1 MQSNSQSCT
10 SPKSK
15 KRKILV
21 TCALPYANGSIH
33 LGHLL
38 EHIQTDIWVRF
49 QRMRGNETY
58 FVCADDA
65 HGTPIMLKAQELGVT
80 PEEMIAGI
88 RDEHMQDFND
98 FHISFDNYHSTH
110 SDENKAFAE
119 EIYNK
124 LHSNGHIKTRTISQL
139 YDPEKG
145 MFLPD
150 RFVKG
155 TCPKCK
161 SEDENGD
168 SCDNCGATYSP
179 TEVINPRS
187 VVSGATPVLKD
198 SEHYFFD
205 LPAFE
210 KMLKDWT
217 TGGSLQEEMAN
228 KLSEWFDSG
237 LKQWDISRDA
247 PYFGFEI
254 PNAPGKFFYVW
265 LDAPIGYMGSFKN
278 LCDKENIDF
287 DSYWQENSD
296 AELYHFIGKDIIY
309 FHSLFWPAMLEG
321 AGYRKPTSVYAHGFV
336 TVNGAKM
343 SKSKGTFIKGRTYLD
358 HLNPEYLRYYYAA
371 KLTNRIDDL
380 DLNLED
386 FAQRVNSDLV
396 GKVVNIASRCAS
408 FITKRFD
415 GILSDTVDDQA
426 LANEV
431 TSAGDRLAELYENRE
446 FGKAMREIMALADK
460 VNEYIAIKEPWQ
472 LIKDE
477 TKQQEVQDICS
488 LGINLFRTL
497 MIYLK
502 PVLPVLAES
511 TATFLNDE
519 LIWEGH
525 KTLLT
530 SHKINKF
537 KALLQRV
544 DMDKI
549 NAMTDASK
557 ESLGT
562 SSTDKADKKSKK
574 KKSKKEKVID
584 NSAALANPLAADP
597 IAPEIQFD
605 DFAKIDLRI
614 AKIVKAEHVE
624 GADKLLRLELALDSN
639 ENGETRQVF
648 AGIKSAYQPED
659 LEGKLTVMV
668 ANLAPRKMR
677 FGMSEGMVLAAGPG
691 GKDLWIMNPEE
702 GAQPGMKVK

>member
-1 MQSNSQSCT
+1 MSLSQS
-10 SPKSK
+10 SSLVKN

-49 QRMRGNETY
+49 QRMRGHETY

-80 PEEMIAGI
+80 PEDMINGV
-88 RDEHMQDFND
+88 RDEHMADFAD

-110 SDENKAFAE
+110 SPENEAFAH
-119 EIYNK
+119 EIYNR
-124 LHSNGHIKTRTISQL
+124 LHAKGHIKTKVISQL

-161 SEDENGD
+161 AEDQNGD
-168 SCDNCGATYSP
+168 SCDECGATYST
-179 TEVINPRS
+179 TEVLNPRS
-187 VVSGATPVLKD
+187 VVSGATPVFKD

-205 LPAFE
+205 LPAFGE
-210 KMLKDWT
+210 MLQDWT
-217 TGGSLQEEMAN
+217 RSGALQDEMAN
-228 KLSEWFDSG
+228 KLAEWFESG
-237 LKQWDISRDA
+237 LQQWDISRDA
-247 PYFGFEI
+247 PYFGFEV
-254 PNAPGKFFYVW
+254 PNAPGKYFYVW

-278 LCDKENIDF
+278 FCDKQGINF
-287 DSYWQENSD
+287 DEFWQLDSE

-321 AGYRKPTSVYAHGFV
+321 AGFRKPTAVHAHGFV

-371 KLTNRIDDL
+371 KLTHKIDDL

-408 FITKRFD
+408 FITKRF
-415 GILSDTVDDQA
+415 GGMLSMNIDNQE
-426 LANEV
+426 LADEV
-431 TSAGDRLAELYENRE
+431 MAAGDSIAGHYESRD
-446 FGKAMREIMALADK
+446 FARGMREIMALADK

-477 TKQQEVQDICS
+477 SKQQEVHDICS
-488 LGINLFRTL
+488 LGINMFRTL

-511 TATFLNDE
+511 TAVFLNDK
-519 LIWEGH
+519 LVWDGH

-530 SHKINKF
+530 DHKINKF

-544 DMDKI
+544 DMDKV

-557 ESLGT
+557 DNLLAKDEPEKT
-562 SSTDKADKKSKK
+562 AKAE
-574 KKSKKEKVID
+574 KKSKKEKVVD
-584 NSAALANPLAADP
+584 NTAALKDPLGCDP
-597 IAPEIQFD
+597 ISEEIQFE

-614 AKIVKAEHVE
+614 VKIINAEHIE
-624 GADKLLRLELALDSN
+624 KADKLLRLTLALDSK
-639 ENGETRQVF
+639 EEGGETRQVF

-659 LEGKLTVMV
+659 LIGKHTVMV

-691 GKDLWIMNPEE
+691 GKDLWVLNPDD
-702 GAQPGMKVK
+702 GAQPGMRVK

>member
-1 MQSNSQSCT
+1 MSTAISSTT
-10 SPKSK
+10 SSE

-49 QRMRGNETY
+49 QRMRGHEIY

-65 HGTPIMLKAQELGVT
+65 HGTPIMLKAQELGIT
-80 PEEMIAGI
+80 PQEMINSV
-88 RDEHMQDFND
+88 RDEHMADFSG

-110 SDENKAFAE
+110 SDENKSFAE
-119 EIYNK
+119 EIYNR
-124 LHSNGHIKTRTISQL
+124 LHARGHIKTRTISQL
-139 YDPEKG
+139 FDPEKE

-161 SEDENGD
+161 AEDQNGD
-168 SCDNCGATYSP
+168 SCDDCGATYSP
-179 TEVINPRS
+179 TEVLNPRS

-210 KMLKDWT
+210 QMLKDWT
-217 TGGSLQEEMAN
+217 RSGALQDEMAN
-228 KLSEWFDSG
+228 KLAEWFEQG

-278 LCDKENIDF
+278 LCNKNPQIDF
-287 DSYWQENSD
+287 DSFWQENSD

-321 AGYRKPTSVYAHGFV
+321 AGFRKPTSVYAHGFV

-343 SKSKGTFIKGRTYLD
+343 SKSKGTFIKGRTYLE

-371 KLTNRIDDL
+371 KLTHRIDDL

-408 FITKRFD
+408 FISKRFD
-415 GILSDTVDDQA
+415 GMLSTRIDDQA
-426 LANEV
+426 LADEV
-431 TSAGDRLAELYENRE
+431 MNAGDSIAALYESRD
-446 FGKAMREIMALADK
+446 FGRAMRDIMALADK
-460 VNEYIAIKEPWQ
+460 VNEYIAVKEPWQ

-477 TKQQEVQDICS
+477 SQQQAVQDICS
-488 LGINLFRTL
+488 LGINMFRTL

-511 TATFLNDE
+511 TAAFLNDE
-519 LIWEGH
+519 LVWEGH
-525 KTLLT
+525 KSLLT
-530 SHKINKF
+530 DHKINKF

-544 DMDKI
+544 DMDKV
-549 NAMTDASK
+549 NAMTEASK
-557 ESLGT
+557 ENLT
-562 SSTDKADKKSKK
+562 TKAANVEKPVKK
-574 KKSKKEKVID
+574 KASKVKALD
-584 NSAALANPLAADP
+584 NSAALANPLAVDP
-597 IAPEIQFD
+597 ISDEIQFD

-614 AKIVKAEHVE
+614 AKIVNAEHVE
-624 GADKLLRLELALDSN
+624 QADKLLKLTLALD
-639 ENGETRQVF
+639 ENSAATRQVF

-659 LEGKLTVMV
+659 LIGKHTVMV

-677 FGMSEGMVLAAGPG
+677 FGLSEGMVLAAGPG
-691 GKDLWIMNPEE
+691 GQDLWILNPDD
-702 GAQPGMKVK
+702 GAKAGMRVK

>member
-1 MQSNSQSCT
+1 MSESKSSQLT
-10 SPKSK
+10 AG
-15 KRKILV
+15 KRKILA

-49 QRMRGNETY
+49 QRMRGHETY

-80 PEEMIAGI
+80 PEEMIAGV
-88 RDEHMQDFND
+88 REEHMADFAD

-110 SDENKAFAE
+110 SEENETFAH
-119 EIYNK
+119 EIYNS
-124 LHSNGHIKTRTISQL
+124 LHANGHIKTRVISQL

-150 RFVKG
+150 RFIKG

-179 TEVINPRS
+179 TDVINPRS

-210 KMLKDWT
+210 EMLQNWT
-217 TGGSLQEEMAN
+217 RSGALQEEMAN
-228 KLSEWFDSG
+228 KLAEWFESG
-237 LKQWDISRDA
+237 LNQWDISRDA

-254 PNAPGKFFYVW
+254 PNAPGKYFYVW

-278 LCDKENIDF
+278 LCDKSNIDF
-287 DSYWQENSD
+287 DSFWNKDSD

-321 AGYRKPTSVYAHGFV
+321 AGYRKPTSVFAHGFV

-343 SKSKGTFIKGRTYLD
+343 SKSKGTFIKGRTYLE

-371 KLTNRIDDL
+371 KLTSRIDDL

-408 FITKRFD
+408 FISKRFD
-415 GILSDTVDDQA
+415 GMLSTNIDDQV
-426 LANEV
+426 LADEV
-431 TSAGDRLAELYENRE
+431 MNAGNSIAQHYENRE
-446 FGKAMREIMALADK
+446 FSRGMREIMALADK

-472 LIKDE
+472 LVKDE

-488 LGINLFRTL
+488 LGINMFRTL

-502 PVLPVLAES
+502 PVLPKLAES
-511 TATFLNDE
+511 TEVFLNDE
-519 LIWEGH
+519 LLWEGH
-525 KTLLT
+525 KVLLT
-530 SHKINKF
+530 DHKINKF

-557 ESLGT
+557 DNLAAKEEAA
-562 SSTDKADKKSKK
+562 KPAKEKK
-574 KKSKKEKVID
+574 KKPTAVEKPKMD
-584 NSAALANPLAADP
+584 FNNPLASDP
-597 IAPEIQFD
+597 ISPEISFD

-624 GADKLLRLELALDSN
+624 KADKLLRLELALDSV
-639 ENGETRQVF
+639 EGGETRQVF

-659 LEGKLTVMV
+659 LIGKLTVMV

-677 FGMSEGMVLAAGPG
+677 FGLSEGMVLAAGPG
-691 GKDLWIMNPEE
+691 GEDLWILNPED
-702 GAQPGMKVK
+702 GAQPGMRVK